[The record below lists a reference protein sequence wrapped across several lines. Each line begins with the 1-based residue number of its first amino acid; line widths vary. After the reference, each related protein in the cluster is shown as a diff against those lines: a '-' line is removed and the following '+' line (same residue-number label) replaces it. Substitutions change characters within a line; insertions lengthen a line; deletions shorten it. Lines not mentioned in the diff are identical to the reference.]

1 MEKDGIILL
10 NKKKGITS
18 FKAINE
24 LKLNIH
30 ANKVGHAGTLD
41 PMAEGLMLVMI
52 NSATKFSDK
61 FMKKDKEYYVE
72 MELGYETDTYD
83 SDGQKTKVYEGTI
96 KYDKDNI
103 IETINSF
110 IGTQYQVPPIYSA
123 IKVNG
128 KKMYEMAREGKDVER
143 KPREIV
149 IKSISNIDFNDNII
163 MFNVEVSSGTYIR
176 SLIRDI
182 GERLNFGATMTKLV
196 RTKIDDYL
204 LDDAF
209 TIEEI
214 NEKENKNDILIDIET
229 LFNYENIMLA
239 KDELDSLSN
248 GMTVLIDFARLDV
261 DLLGYIE
268 KNNNS
273 TNNKKLKV
281 YTGDKEFIG
290 IVSIIKLDRGKI
302 FLKRDKYFKYYVMR

>member
-268 KNNNS
+268 KNNNT

-281 YTGDKEFIG
+281 
-290 IVSIIKLDRGKI
+290 
-302 FLKRDKYFKYYVMR
+302 

>member
-30 ANKVGHAGTLD
+30 DNKVGHTGTLD

-302 FLKRDKYFKYYVMR
+302 FLKRDKYFKY

>member
-96 KYDKDNI
+96 KYDKDNT

-143 KPREIV
+143 KPRKIV

-302 FLKRDKYFKYYVMR
+302 FLKRDKYFKY

>member
-290 IVSIIKLDRGKI
+290 IISIIKLDRGKI
-302 FLKRDKYFKYYVMR
+302 FLKRDKYFKY

>member
-302 FLKRDKYFKYYVMR
+302 FLKRDKYFKY